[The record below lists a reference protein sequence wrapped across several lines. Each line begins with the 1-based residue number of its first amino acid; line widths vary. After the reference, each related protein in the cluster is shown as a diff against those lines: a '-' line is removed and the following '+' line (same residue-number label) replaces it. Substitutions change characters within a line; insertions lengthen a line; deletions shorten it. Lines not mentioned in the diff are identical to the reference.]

1 MSMDDDMDFIA
12 QAMPAF
18 ISEAAE
24 QIEAIETLLLE
35 LEEQPDNRELLDSLF
50 RCAHTVKGSAGI
62 FGLNR
67 VVEFTHHVETLLDK
81 MRDGDVSLIPDISTL
96 LLQCNDQIK
105 FLVDTAAD
113 ESADTDELKET
124 RADLV
129 VQLRALTEGGSAAAP
144 AKTAALAADAKPESV
159 SGVWSISAR
168 FGPETFRNGMDPLSI
183 ARYLSAMG
191 EVVSVRCGIDGVPPL
206 LNLDPE
212 GCYLSFAMQLQTS
225 ANRKRLKAPSVS
237 SLTTVS
243 STSLHRKRPNRK
255 WPAPLKTCRVRRV
268 WAICWCRWA
277 RSRKT
282 SWRRCSVPSNPA
294 GACLP

>member
-1 MSMDDDMDFIA
+1 MSYDNDAADQDFIK

-24 QIEAIETLLLE
+24 QIETIETLLLE

-81 MRDGDVSLIPDISTL
+81 MRDGDIALNPAISTL

-113 ESADTDELKET
+113 ESADTTEIKDE

-129 VQLRALTEGGSAAAP
+129 MQLKALTEGQAPAGNSAASASAGTSDAP
-144 AKTAALAADAKPESV
+144 TTAADAPAALRT
-159 SGVWSISAR
+159 WSISAR
-168 FGPETFRNGMDPLSI
+168 FGLETFRNGMDPLSI
-183 ARYLSAMG
+183 ARYLSTLG
-191 EVVSVRCGIDGVPPL
+191 RVVTVRCGAEGVPPL
-206 LNLDPE
+206 VNLNPE
-212 GCYLSFAMQLQTS
+212 SCYLSFAMELETG
-225 ANRKRLKAPSVS
+225 ANREDIEGAFSFVADDCELDIVAPEVD
-237 SLTTVS
+237 
-243 STSLHRKRPNRK
+243 R
-255 WPAPLKTCRVRRV
+255 
-268 WAICWCRWA
+268 
-277 RSRKT
+277 
-282 SWRRCSVPSNPA
+282 
-294 GACLP
+294 

>member
-1 MSMDDDMDFIA
+1 MSYDNNDADQDFIK

-81 MRDGDVSLIPDISTL
+81 MRDGDIALNPTISTL

-113 ESADTDELKET
+113 EGADTPEIKDQ

-129 VQLRALTEGGSAAAP
+129 MQLKALTEGQAPLAAP
-144 AKTAALAADAKPESV
+144 APAASATSNASATSATGTPAPGLRI
-159 SGVWSISAR
+159 WSISAR
-168 FGPETFRNGMDPLSI
+168 FGQETFRNGMDPLSI
-183 ARYLSAMG
+183 ARYLATLG
-191 EVVSVRCGIDGVPPL
+191 RVVTVRCGAD
-206 LNLDPE
+206 
-212 GCYLSFAMQLQTS
+212 A
-225 ANRKRLKAPSVS
+225 APR
-237 SLTTVS
+237 S
-243 STSLHRKRPNRK
+243 STSTPR
-255 WPAPLKTCRVRRV
+255 AAT
-268 WAICWCRWA
+268 
-277 RSRKT
+277 
-282 SWRRCSVPSNPA
+282 
-294 GACLP
+294 